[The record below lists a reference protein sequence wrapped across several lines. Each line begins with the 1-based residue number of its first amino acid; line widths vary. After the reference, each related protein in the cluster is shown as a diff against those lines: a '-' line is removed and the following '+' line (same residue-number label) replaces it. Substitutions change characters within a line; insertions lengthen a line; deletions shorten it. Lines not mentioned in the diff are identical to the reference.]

1 MFKSVAKSNLE
12 LYLEENKLPRVENYN
27 VLGYWNQNKSRF
39 PVLSQMARDV
49 LAIPL
54 STVASESAFS
64 VGERVLDAYRSS
76 LTPQTVESMI
86 CLRDWLYG
94 QEGDICFLTLCFE
107 FTSFI
112 TFV

>member
-1 MFKSVAKSNLE
+1 M
-12 LYLEENKLPRVENYN
+12 
-27 VLGYWNQNKSRF
+27 
-39 PVLSQMARDV
+39 
-49 LAIPL
+49 
-54 STVASESAFS
+54 
-64 VGERVLDAYRSS
+64 LDAYRSS

-94 QEGDICFLTLCFE
+94 QEGDICFLALCFE